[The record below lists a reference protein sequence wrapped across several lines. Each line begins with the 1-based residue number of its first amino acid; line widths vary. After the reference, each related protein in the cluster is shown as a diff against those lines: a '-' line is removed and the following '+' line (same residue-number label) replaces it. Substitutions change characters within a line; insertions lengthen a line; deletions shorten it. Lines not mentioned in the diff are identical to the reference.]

1 MLVTAAAWQL
11 AGGRVPEADQG
22 GCRSQADDLGAE
34 PVSPARSSGPV
45 ALSAQVARQ
54 MSRMPRKDTRPE
66 RILRSE
72 LHRRGLRF
80 RTHVALPG
88 RPDVIFTRAKLAV
101 FVDGCFWHRCPEHG
115 TAPKNNS
122 TWWADKLEAN
132 VHRDARQT
140 TQLADLGW
148 AVLRIWEHEDP
159 VAAAD
164 LVERA
169 YRQLLGRT
177 ERAVT

>member
-1 MLVTAAAWQL
+1 M
-11 AGGRVPEADQG
+11 PEAHSIRGRRQKDE
-22 GCRSQADDLGAE
+22 AGAE
-34 PVSPARSSGPV
+34 PVSSGGRSGPV
-45 ALSAQVARQ
+45 PLSAQVARQ
-54 MSRMPRKDTRPE
+54 MSRMPRKDTGPE

-80 RTHVALPG
+80 RTHGALPG

-101 FVDGCFWHRCPEHG
+101 FVDGCFWHRCPEHS

-132 VHRDARQT
+132 VQRDARQT

-164 LVERA
+164 LIERS
-169 YRQLLGRT
+169 YRQLLGLP
-177 ERAVT
+177 ERAAT

>member
-1 MLVTAAAWQL
+1 
-11 AGGRVPEADQG
+11 VPEADPTR
-22 GCRSQADDLGAE
+22 CRAQTDDADAE
-34 PVSPARSSGPV
+34 PVSPGRSHGP
-45 ALSAQVARQ
+45 APLSAQVARQ

-101 FVDGCFWHRCPEHG
+101 FVDGCFWHRCPEHA

-122 TWWADKLEAN
+122 AWWADKLEAN
-132 VHRDARQT
+132 VQRDARQT
-140 TQLADLGW
+140 TQLAALGW
-148 AVLRIWEHEDP
+148 AVLRVWEHEDP

-164 LVERA
+164 LVERT
-169 YRQLLGRT
+169 YRQLLGLP
-177 ERAVT
+177 ERAAT

>member
-1 MLVTAAAWQL
+1 
-11 AGGRVPEADQG
+11 VPEADPTR
-22 GCRSQADDLGAE
+22 CRARTDDAEAE
-34 PVSPARSSGPV
+34 PASPGRSHGPA

-101 FVDGCFWHRCPEHG
+101 FVDGCFWHRCPEHA

-122 TWWADKLEAN
+122 AWWADKLEAN
-132 VHRDARQT
+132 VQRDARQT
-140 TQLADLGW
+140 TQLVALGW
-148 AVLRIWEHEDP
+148 TVLRVWEHEDA

-164 LVERA
+164 LVERT
-169 YRQLLGRT
+169 YRQLLGLP
-177 ERAVT
+177 ERAAT